1 MSISKTSAKDIRSIA
16 GKVVLALAFASIVGG
31 VSLTPALADNDDWK
45 QKQNRG
51 QHRAE
56 GYEDRDRVEYRYYGY
71 QPYNYNYYNYTY
83 RPYTYYAP
91 PPVVYAPPYQSPGLN
106 FVFPLTI
113 R

>member
-1 MSISKTSAKDIRSIA
+1 MSISKSGAKGLRSIA

-31 VSLTPALADNDDWK
+31 VSLAPAFADNDDWK

-51 QHRAE
+51 QYRAE
-56 GYEDRDRVEYRYYGY
+56 GREDNDRVEYRYYGY
-71 QPYNYNYYNYTY
+71 QPYNYNYTY